1 MNGKKERLSIH
12 TRKINNNNNN
22 MVKGLNLSNNEEEFL
37 LASLEQG
44 IREDGREM
52 SEFRD
57 VDIRLGQHQPGYV
70 DVQLGRTRV
79 AVRVSGHISKPY
91 EDRPFEGIFTIA
103 TEVGP
108 IAGAFFE
115 HGGRG
120 GANSEDEVLVTRLVE
135 KAVRRLGALDL
146 EALCIVAGE
155 KCWHIR
161 ADVHFLDFDG
171 GFIDASCIGVMTA
184 LQHFKRP
191 EVSVQGEQVVVHPVS
206 EREPVGLPVLHV
218 PLCVTFSFFNTKG
231 PEENVKGDGDG
242 DGSGSGDGRGGEFA
256 VVDATMKEEALRKG
270 QLTVTMNRNKE
281 VCQVQKS
288 GGMFVDAVV
297 VMECVNKAYLIVE
310 ELSEKIKRVL
320 KEDD

>member
-1 MNGKKERLSIH
+1 
-12 TRKINNNNNN
+12 
-22 MVKGLNLSNNEEEFL
+22 MVRGLNLSNNEEEFL

-44 IREDGREM
+44 IREDGRAM
-52 SEFRD
+52 GEFRD
-57 VDIRLGQHQPGYV
+57 VAITLGQQPGYV
-70 DVQLGRTRV
+70 EVRLGRTRV
-79 AVRVSGHISKPY
+79 AVRVSGQISRPY

-103 TEVGP
+103 TEMGP

-115 HGGRG
+115 HGGSG
-120 GANSEDEVLVTRLVE
+120 GGDEVLVTRLVE

-146 EALCIVAGE
+146 EALCVVAGE

-171 GFIDASCIGVMTA
+171 GFIDASCVAVMTA

-206 EREPVGLPVLHV
+206 EREPVGLSVLHV
-218 PLCVTFSFFNTKG
+218 PLCVTFSFFSTRG
-231 PEENVKGDGDG
+231 PEENVKGDAGGDAG
-242 DGSGSGDGRGGEFA
+242 GGSGEFA
-256 VVDATMKEEALRKG
+256 VVDATMKEETLRKG
-270 QLTVTMNRNKE
+270 QLTVTVNRNRE

-297 VMECVNKAYLIVE
+297 VMECVSKACLIVE
-310 ELSEKIKRVL
+310 ELSDKIKSALRR
-320 KEDD
+320 